1 MQTRLPPALAAL
13 GVALFLSTIEAEGK
27 KLFLSHFLTERYRI
41 LGRTK
46 TDLSGPLVLAW
57 ISLHFMFF
65 LFPFTDDFFLDKYL
79 LLSSSHFP
87 ALKSS
92 SFAFFAIHSVQCCVV
107 YLSCLCGVL
116 STLPPPLSPSQ
127 RSHRLFE
134 RGQPRHTARLTHRI
148 TATGRQELLTMAHW
162 SAWHVRGRCLGDSTN
177 KRLPQRWLCVFLCTV
192 RCAFS

>member
-13 GVALFLSTIEAEGK
+13 GVALFLSSIEAEGK

-46 TDLSGPLVLAW
+46 TDLSGPLLLAW

-79 LLSSSHFP
+79 LSSSCFP

-107 YLSCLCGVL
+107 YLSCLRCAV
-116 STLPPPLSPSQ
+116 
-127 RSHRLFE
+127 
-134 RGQPRHTARLTHRI
+134 HTATSTVTFPEEPPSIRERAT
-148 TATGRQELLTMAHW
+148 TAHSSSHPQDNCSWSPGAPDYGTLVCVAHQ
-162 SAWHVRGRCLGDSTN
+162 GP
-177 KRLPQRWLCVFLCTV
+177 LPWR
-192 RCAFS
+192 